1 MAVEDLAGQINA
13 LLQDPESME
22 MLSGLAA
29 SLMGGESEEKADAHS
44 DAAPPAPPPQS
55 AALPLLS
62 ELGAPQLGLLMKLGR
77 LLNSNREDDRTRLLM
92 ALRPLLSPDRQGR
105 VDKAVKLIKIAQLL
119 PLLRESG
126 LELF

>member
-1 MAVEDLAGQINA
+1 MEDLAGQINA

>member
-1 MAVEDLAGQINA
+1 MEDLAGQINA

-44 DAAPPAPPPQS
+44 DAAPPAPPPPPQS

-62 ELGAPQLGLLMKLGR
+62 ELGAPQLGLLMKLGK